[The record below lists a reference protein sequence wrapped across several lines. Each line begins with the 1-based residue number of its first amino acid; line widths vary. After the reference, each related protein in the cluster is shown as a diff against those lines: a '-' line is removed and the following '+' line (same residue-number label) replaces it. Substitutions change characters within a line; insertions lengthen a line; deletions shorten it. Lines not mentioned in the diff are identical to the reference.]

1 MFGLQPSPELAIIVF
16 SAFLVVLA
24 LIFLPGERA
33 ASQAEKDVREKRPAA
48 E

>member
-1 MFGLQPSPELAIIVF
+1 MFGLQPSPELTIIMF
-16 SAFLVVLA
+16 STFLVVLA

-33 ASQAEKDVREKRPAA
+33 ASKAEKEVREKRPAA